1 MVQRAANDGERR
13 CLNPRTAIRAGLN
26 TAPPHITKGHGR
38 YKGSAEGSEKKSVI
52 FIRVNQASRRVFKN
66 ASACQ
71 FEEVNNFFDKP
82 SEKAEI
88 WVPEIFA
95 EKANPVLV
103 ELKLTLRKLSE

>member
-38 YKGSAEGSEKKSVI
+38 YKGSADGSEKKSVI
-52 FIRVNQASRRVFKN
+52 FLGVNHASRRGFKN
-66 ASACQ
+66 ASARQ
-71 FEEVNNFFDKP
+71 FEEENNYFGRP

-88 WVPEIFA
+88 FA
-95 EKANPVLV
+95 EGAKPGFSVG
-103 ELKLTLRKLSE
+103 